1 MSQTVQPITFWLI
14 ISALIANRPAK
25 HAVLVYILVLL
36 AFLMKHTLFIIA
48 LPASPVHSAQLDTML
63 TQLIHLV
70 SNVQQY
76 YTRNVHHILAVQFVA
91 PIIIYMVR
99 PA

>member
-1 MSQTVQPITFWLI
+1 MSQAVQPITFWLI

-36 AFLMKHTLFIIA
+36 AFLMKHTLFIIV
-48 LPASPVHSAQLDTML
+48 LPASPVRSAQLDTML

-70 SNVQQY
+70 SNAQQY
-76 YTRNVHHILAVQFVA
+76 ARNVHHILAVQFVR

>member
-1 MSQTVQPITFWLI
+1 MSQAVQPITFWLI
-14 ISALIANRPAK
+14 ISAHIVNRPAK
-25 HAVLVYILVLL
+25 HAVRVYILVLL
-36 AFLMKHTLFIIA
+36 AFLMKHTLFIIV

-70 SNVQQY
+70 SSAPQY
-76 YTRNVHHILAVQFVA
+76 ARSVHRILAVQFVP